1 MKRIQQ
7 IATSLVPLALI
18 VIGGCSSTPVVDAR
32 LGRAVTSAVGAE
44 TLNLAASMNRVPVA
58 GLEAGASMA
67 VVARYTRS
75 FSAPPPPANVFSI
88 GVGTGTS
95 TSAVA
100 P

>member
-1 MKRIQQ
+1 MKRILLLGC
-7 IATSLVPLALI
+7 ALVPLTGVAL
-18 VIGGCSSTPVVDAR
+18 GGCSSTPVLDAR
-32 LGRAVTSAVGAE
+32 LGQAVTNAVHME
-44 TLNLAASMNRVPVA
+44 TLDLAASANRTPVA

-95 TSAVA
+95 AIVST